1 MKVGFLNIHPLT
13 CSKEEQRK
21 ALLEAGC
28 ERIYEMGT
36 TVSAIDRS
44 ELEECLESL
53 QEGDVLVVWRMD
65 VLGKSL
71 NDMVQLLTEL
81 GERNITFTSL
91 EDHLTTRGLM
101 GQMVQK
107 LLVTLKRT
115 DRQVQRVRMEQ
126 VRRAAYEKGVRMG
139 RKEGCVNRKNR
150 EKPMQ
155 CKQLYENGS
164 SVSQIMTLLNI
175 RTANT
180 VYRYLRQMGVQLGD
194 FKERRNLT
202 KQELTEMKKD
212 LFDAHH
218 QLDLFDQ

>member
-13 CSKEEQRK
+13 CCKEEQRS
-21 ALLEAGC
+21 ALQEAGC
-28 ERIYEMGT
+28 ERIFEMGT

-53 QEGDVLVVWRMD
+53 HEGDTLVVWRLD

-71 NDMVQLLTEL
+71 NDLVQFLTEL

-91 EDHLTTRGLM
+91 EDRLTTRGLT
-101 GQMVQK
+101 GQILHN
-107 LLVTLKRT
+107 LLVTLKKA

-139 RKEGCVNRKNR
+139 RKEGSVNRKNR

-164 SVSQIMTLLNI
+164 SVTQIMTLLNI
-175 RTANT
+175 RTSNT

-212 LFDAHH
+212 LFDSHH

>member
-1 MKVGFLNIHPLT
+1 MKVGFLNINPLT

-21 ALLEAGC
+21 VLQKAGC

-44 ELEECLESL
+44 ELDECIESL
-53 QEGDVLVVWRMD
+53 QAGDTLVVWRMD

-71 NDMVQLLTEL
+71 NDLVQFLTEL
-81 GERNITFTSL
+81 AERNITFTSI

-101 GQMVQK
+101 GQMVHK
-107 LLVTLKRT
+107 LLVTLKKT
-115 DRQVQRVRMEQ
+115 DRQVQRIRMHQ

-139 RKEGCVNRKNR
+139 RKEGSVNRKNR
-150 EKPMQ
+150 EKPLQ

-164 SVSQIMTLLNI
+164 SVNQIMTLLNI

-180 VYRYLRQMGVQLGD
+180 VYRYLRQLGVQLGD

-212 LFDAHH
+212 LFDSHH
-218 QLDLFDQ
+218 QLNLFDQ